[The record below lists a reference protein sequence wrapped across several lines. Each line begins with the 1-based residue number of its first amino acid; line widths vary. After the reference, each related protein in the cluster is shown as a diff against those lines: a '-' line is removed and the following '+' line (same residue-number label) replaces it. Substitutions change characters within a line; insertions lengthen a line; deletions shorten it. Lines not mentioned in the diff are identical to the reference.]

1 MRTGPELDAG
11 LGRRALLPMARSA
24 ALALLPV
31 LWLFALFAASPPEH
45 PFGGFR
51 WLAWPAAFA
60 VLVHL
65 LRQHVDKSDRPLAH
79 AAPAGTS
86 WLFTLARHW
95 LVLDAVRPALL
106 RAVHQLGG
114 VPFEL
119 DALLASTTAKVALSI
134 FWTVLALG
142 SMLFATRRA
151 NRAASADAL
160 TPIQ

>member
-1 MRTGPELDAG
+1 
-11 LGRRALLPMARSA
+11 
-24 ALALLPV
+24 
-31 LWLFALFAASPPEH
+31 
-45 PFGGFR
+45 
-51 WLAWPAAFA
+51 
-60 VLVHL
+60 
-65 LRQHVDKSDRPLAH
+65 
-79 AAPAGTS
+79 
-86 WLFTLARHW
+86 
-95 LVLDAVRPALL
+95 VRPALL